1 MEKLSNPGMIP
12 EPLRKEIKGLRQTKL
27 ASVLSLFTSSGTLIC
42 CTLPALLVG
51 IGAGAAMS
59 SLVSHLPQL
68 VWLSEHKVEVFIF
81 ATAMLILS
89 GLMQWHAKSLPC
101 PADPQLAETCMATRK
116 ASLRIYVA
124 SVLIFL
130 IGGFFAFIAPLI
142 IQ

>member
-1 MEKLSNPGMIP
+1 MEKSPARNMNS
-12 EPLRKEIKGLRQTKL
+12 EPLHKEMQGLHQTKL

-59 SLVSHLPQL
+59 SLVSHVPQL
-68 VWLSEHKVEVFIF
+68 VWFSEHKIGVFLF
-81 ATAMLILS
+81 AAVMLILS

-142 IQ
+142 I